1 MCERSATCRADSNP
15 EAWASAACVA
25 ARRCSVSS
33 FSADATTRER
43 FGEILYNQADADADG
58 KLTVGEFVA
67 FYAAKFATMDD
78 DAFTQVTAELLKAAE
93 ASPAAAPAAA

>member
-1 MCERSATCRADSNP
+1 MRESLERLFTACDKD
-15 EAWASAACVA
+15 ASGGLTHNE
-25 ARRCSVSS
+25 
-33 FSADATTRER
+33 FSALFSAVDATTRER